1 MSLNERLLAFA
12 QMLAGSNLAADDAGG
27 GGGPPLALKEERY
40 YTQNTMALNVY
51 ESIVALMREL
61 REKERRPDVQI
72 EADFVAIQREY
83 LYQTR
88 PPGYGR
94 PKKGEA
100 YFRAYAQGYAEAR
113 ISK

>member
-1 MSLNERLLAFA
+1 
-12 QMLAGSNLAADDAGG
+12 MLAGSNLADDE
-27 GGGPPLALKEERY
+27 GGGPPLALKKERY

-51 ESIVALMREL
+51 ESIVDLMREL
-61 REKERRPDVQI
+61 KEKERRPDVQI

-100 YFRAYAQGYAEAR
+100 YLRAYAQGYAEAR

>member
-12 QMLAGSNLAADDAGG
+12 HQLAGTDAQPRGGLA
-27 GGGPPLALKEERY
+27 KEDQG
-40 YTQNTMALNVY
+40 YTQNIMAINVY
-51 ESIVALMREL
+51 ESVIALLREL
-61 REKERRPDVQI
+61 KDSKSSRPEVQI

-94 PKKGEA
+94 PKKGDT
-100 YFRAYAQGYAEAR
+100 YLRAYAQGYAEAAAAAR
-113 ISK
+113 SSK